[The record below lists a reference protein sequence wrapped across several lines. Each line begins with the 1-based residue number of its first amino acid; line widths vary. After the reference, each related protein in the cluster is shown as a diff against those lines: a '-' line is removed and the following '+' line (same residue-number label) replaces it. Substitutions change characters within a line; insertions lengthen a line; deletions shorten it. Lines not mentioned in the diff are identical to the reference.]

1 MLWGGRDTANKYHC
15 CVCGV
20 LIVLGPQ
27 LVCPHSRRHVLSG
40 STLLRLQV
48 ALQGYSPMCVLC
60 FMHFPDLSCS
70 GSGSQILHKDTDS
83 VECVFSALPRFK
95 QLRRPVLASTLHLN
109 HLPNPGCSVS
119 QMCCNSAISDVPC
132 VSSGELISGCHP
144 PGRCQPYRIPGRPG

>member
-1 MLWGGRDTANKYHC
+1 MGRNTANKYHC
-15 CVCGV
+15 HVWGV
-20 LIVLGPQ
+20 LAVYGPHWVCPQ
-27 LVCPHSRRHVLSG
+27 LMACVLSW
-40 STLLRLQV
+40 STPLRLQV
-48 ALQGYSPMCVLC
+48 ALQVNCPKWALD

-95 QLRRPVLASTLHLN
+95 QLRRPVLASALHLN

-132 VSSGELISGCHP
+132 VSPGELISGCNP
-144 PGRCQPYRIPGRPG
+144 PGRCQPSRIPERLG